1 MSRKKTHV
9 WPLLVLLLIVGF
21 SSALFATSANLEYT
35 DPITDLTGSCFL
47 QGIRLT
53 TDVPDGL
60 SELDFEGTTL
70 YGVIPLAGGSFPIA
84 IDLRSDGAFLFTDPN
99 QTGMLEEIAWEGM
112 SPDGRYLARVVVHIY
127 YEEGASTLYQLFLV
141 WNPQFPIVLTY
152 CRGAYYGGSITLK
165 GVTYRLAILDDD
177 TDGRYDDLESGALFI
192 DVDQDGSL
200 LTTMDSH
207 EQYGLDESFNIDG
220 MVYRVVAVAADG
232 SQVEVEESGDWVEEK
247 LPLEVGH
254 PAPTFAVTDTRGRE
268 VALDVLKG
276 QIVLLDFWASW
287 CEPCIAELPT
297 IKAIVDELAADG
309 VTVLGIN
316 LDRSEASL
324 NQAVSHYG
332 LTYQQIY
339 DGENET
345 ISSLYRIVG
354 VPMSYVVDHDGII
367 RGKGLRGQMLRKTIE
382 TLLSERP

>member
-1 MSRKKTHV
+1 MNREKTHV
-9 WPLLVLLLIVGF
+9 WLLLTLLLIVGF
-21 SSALFATSANLEYT
+21 SPALFSASANLEYT

-47 QGIRLT
+47 QGVRLT
-53 TDVPDGL
+53 TDVPDEL

-84 IDLRSDGAFLFTDPN
+84 IDLRSEGAFLFTDPN

-112 SPDGRYLARVVVHIY
+112 SPDGSYLARVVVHIY
-127 YEEGASTLYQLFLV
+127 YKEAAPTPYRLFLI

-152 CRGAYYGGSITLK
+152 CRGAYYGGLVTLD
-165 GVTYRLAILDDD
+165 GVTHRLAILDDD

-192 DVDQDGSL
+192 DVDQNGSL

-207 EQYGLDESFNIDG
+207 EQYGLDEPFNIDG
-220 MVYRVVAVAADG
+220 IVYRVVAVAADG
-232 SQVEVEESGDWVEEK
+232 SQIEIEESDDWVEEK

-254 PAPTFAVTDTRGRE
+254 PAPTFAVTDTRGQE
-268 VALDVLKG
+268 VALDALKG
-276 QIVLLDFWASW
+276 QVVLLDFWASW

-339 DGENET
+339 DGEDEA

-367 RGKGLRGQMLRKTIE
+367 RGKGLRGQMLRETIE

>member
-1 MSRKKTHV
+1 MNRGKTHV
-9 WPLLVLLLIVGF
+9 LFPLALLLIVGL
-21 SSALFATSANLEYT
+21 SPTLLAASANLEYT

-47 QGIRLT
+47 QGVRLT
-53 TDVPDGL
+53 TDVPDEL

-70 YGVIPLAGGSFPIA
+70 YGVIPLAGGSFPIV

-99 QTGMLEEIAWEGM
+99 QTGMLEEIAWDGM

-127 YEEGASTLYQLFLV
+127 YEEDAPTPYRLFLV

-152 CRGAYYGGSITLK
+152 CRGAYYGGSIALN

-207 EQYGLDESFNIDG
+207 EQYGLAKPFNIDG
-220 MVYRVVAVAADG
+220 RVYRVVAIAADG
-232 SQVEVEESGDWVEEK
+232 SQIEIEESDDWVAEK
-247 LPLEVGH
+247 PPLEVGH
-254 PAPTFAVTDTRGRE
+254 PAPTFAATDTRGQE
-268 VALDVLKG
+268 VALDALKG
-276 QIVLLDFWASW
+276 QVVLLDFWASW

-297 IKAIVDELAADG
+297 IEAIVAELAADG

-316 LDRSEASL
+316 LDRSVASL
-324 NQAVSHYG
+324 NQAVSQYG

-339 DGENET
+339 DGKDEA
-345 ISSLYRIVG
+345 ISSLYRVVG

-367 RGKGLRGQMLRKTIE
+367 RGKGLRGQMLRETIE